1 MGISYAKD
9 AFRGRPFFVLFLLT
23 GFVSRDF
30 WIYRIFDIETGFDS
44 MDFGIYRIGR
54 SSFNVY
60 FDKKTNINLLTLSDT
75 RKNYNNYNN
84 FCPSKDLSFIA
95 QRSSFTKTEIAI
107 IIIIIVPL
115 AL

>member
-1 MGISYAKD
+1 MGINYVKD
-9 AFRGRPFFVLFLLT
+9 AFCGRPFFVLFLVT
-23 GFVSRDF
+23 DF
-30 WIYRIFDIETGFDS
+30 GAK
-44 MDFGIYRIGR
+44 DFGIYRIGR

-95 QRSSFTKTEIAI
+95 QRSSFTKTEITI